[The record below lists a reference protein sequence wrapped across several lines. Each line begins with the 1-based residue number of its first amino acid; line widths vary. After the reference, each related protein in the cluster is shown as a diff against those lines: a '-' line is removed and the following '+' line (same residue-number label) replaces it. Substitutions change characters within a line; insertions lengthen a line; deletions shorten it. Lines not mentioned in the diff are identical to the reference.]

1 MTTLSSLE
9 RAVAADEPV
18 TMVNAYDSSMARL
31 VDESDVDMIL
41 VGDSVGIT
49 TLGYDGTDRVTV
61 DEMVHHA
68 AAVTR
73 AVEETFV
80 MVDLP
85 FGSYNADPTSAVE
98 NATRLKKE
106 GGADAVKL
114 EGGSEV
120 AEAVEAITD
129 GGIPAFGHVG
139 VTPQTAEDLE
149 VRAATADGA
158 ERLVRDAEALEA
170 AGVSGLVLELVASE
184 AAAAVTEAVDAFT
197 IGIGAG
203 PDCDAQV
210 VTLHD
215 LLGLQD
221 VLPETA
227 AGVRADFGERI
238 VDHLDAFHERV
249 TSGDFPGD
257 EATERMDAEERQA
270 YRDESTEE

>member
-1 MTTLSSLE
+1 MATLSSLE
-9 RAVAADEPV
+9 QKISAGDPV
-18 TMVNAYDSSMARL
+18 TMVNAYDSAMAQL
-31 VDESDVDMIL
+31 VDQSSVDMIL

-61 DEMVHHA
+61 NEMVHHA

-73 AVEETFV
+73 VVKETFV

-85 FGSYNADPTSAVE
+85 FGSYNSDPVTAVE
-98 NATRLKKE
+98 NANQLKKE

-120 AEAVEAITD
+120 AEVVDAITS
-129 GGIPAFGHVG
+129 GGIPVFGHMG
-139 VTPQTAEDLE
+139 VTPQTAEGFD
-149 VRAATADGA
+149 VHGATVDDAR
-158 ERLVRDAEALEA
+158 RLVDDAETVDEA
-170 AGVSGLVLELVASE
+170 GASGMVLELVAES
-184 AAAAVTEAVDAFT
+184 AAATVTETVDGFT

-203 PDCDAQV
+203 PACDAQV

-227 AGVRADFGERI
+227 TGMRADFGDQI
-238 VDHLDAFHERV
+238 VDHLDSFHEQV
-249 TSGDFPGD
+249 TAGEFPD
-257 EATERMDAEERQA
+257 EDATEQMHPEEREA
-270 YRDESTEE
+270 YENESVED